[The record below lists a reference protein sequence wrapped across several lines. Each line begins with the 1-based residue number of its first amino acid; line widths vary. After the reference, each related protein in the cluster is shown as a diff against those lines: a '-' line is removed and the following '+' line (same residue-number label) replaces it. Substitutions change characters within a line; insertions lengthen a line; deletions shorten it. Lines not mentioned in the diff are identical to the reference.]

1 MVVVG
6 LYDGNVAVYDLKSS
20 SSEPAYH
27 SSARGGKHKD
37 VVWQVCCALKKNISR
52 VESAFCFCLDSFT
65 NDTIGCT

>member
-20 SSEPAYH
+20 STEPAYY

-37 VVWQVCCALKKNISR
+37 VVWQVFCTLKQY
-52 VESAFCFCLDSFT
+52 
-65 NDTIGCT
+65 